1 MAEQVDQPRQEPL
14 EEDRLRTSEQSQ
26 EPSKSSKLFGVITL
40 DWRYDLGSLRLIRWL
55 LKQRWFPMILVLFN
69 MFIFAIILTSGFL
82 GGFSAGNYS
91 FSIMIVWILW
101 WVLLMM
107 FLVPVLSRS
116 WCLMCPLPSLG
127 EWLQRLRVFGVN
139 NKLHGLNLKW
149 PKRLSNMWIMNFLF
163 LGTTFFSGFFTV
175 KPLITFYLLGGI
187 IVLGIVLSLIF
198 EKRNFCLYVC
208 PVSGFQGLYSNAA
221 MLEIRVKDPAIC
233 EKHRNKTCV
242 TGNKNGYG
250 CPWLLEPHSFKR
262 NTYCGMCMECF
273 KTCPF
278 DNMAL
283 NVRPPGTDLLVNQS
297 RGLDEAYKAFIM
309 MGIAVMF
316 YIAMMGRWGWIKDW
330 VRGETLGGWFTFV
343 GLHTAFNLLIIP
355 GVFLIFVWLSK
366 LVSGARDVSLKT
378 VFVNLS
384 YCLIPMGLAA
394 WIAFSFGFLLPNGS
408 YVLHVISD
416 PFAWGWDLFGTAN
429 VPWTP
434 VLTGWLV
441 PLQFATLIVGFLIS
455 VDYGF
460 KLCQQSYPD
469 DMAAKRGFVPLLVFL
484 TGVTVFFG
492 WLYGG

>member
-1 MAEQVDQPRQEPL
+1 MSEQADQHKEPPD
-14 EEDRLRTSEQSQ
+14 EDCQCDSEQSQ
-26 EPSKSSKLFGVITL
+26 QPSGSPKLLGIVPL
-40 DWRYDLGSLRLIRWL
+40 HWRYDLASIRPIRLL
-55 LKQRWFPMILVLFN
+55 LKQRWFPMILILFN
-69 MFIFAIILTSGFL
+69 MFIFVVILVSGVL
-82 GGFSAGNYS
+82 GGFSSGNYS

-107 FLVPVLSRS
+107 LLVPVLSRS

-127 EWLQRLRVFGVN
+127 EWLQRLRIFGVN
-139 NKLHGLNLKW
+139 NSLHGLNLKW
-149 PKRLSNMWIMNFLF
+149 PRRLSNMWIMNILF
-163 LGTTFFSGFFTV
+163 LCTTFFSGFFTV

-187 IVLGIVLSLIF
+187 IVLGIVLSLVF
-198 EKRNFCLYVC
+198 EKRSFCLYVC

-221 MLEIRVKDPAIC
+221 MLEIRAKDPAIC
-233 EKHRNKTCV
+233 EKHRKKTCV

-250 CPWLLEPHSFKR
+250 CPWLLEPHSLER

-283 NVRPPGTDLLVNQS
+283 NVRPPGTDLLVNRS
-297 RGLDEAYKAFIM
+297 RGLDEAWKSFIM

-316 YIAMMGRWGWIKDW
+316 YVAMMGRWAWLKDW
-330 VRGETLGGWFTFV
+330 VRGETLGGWLTFV
-343 GLHTAFNLLIIP
+343 GLHVTFSLLLIP
-355 GVFLIFVWLSK
+355 GVFLVFAKLSK
-366 LVSGARDVSLKT
+366 HFSGAKDVSLKT

-384 YCLIPMGLAA
+384 YCLVPMGLAA

-429 VPWTP
+429 IPWTP

-441 PLQFATLIVGFLIS
+441 PLQFATLIGGFLIS
-455 VDYGF
+455 ADYGF
-460 KLCQQSYPD
+460 KLCRQSYPD
-469 DMAAKRGFVPLLVFL
+469 EQAARRGFIPLLVFL
-484 TGVTVFFG
+484 TGTTVLFG